1 MLPFS
6 DFVLDIACLQ
16 TISSKI
22 GKFFKV
28 PFNIAPRFASGL
40 HILEYIHLYTEFTGG
55 TNFKF
60 KALKKNCCTV
70 LADDWRNGTMTAD

>member
-28 PFNIAPRFASGL
+28 PFNIAPRFAGGL
-40 HILEYIHLYTEFTGG
+40 HILEYMCLYMEFTRG
-55 TNFKF
+55 TNFKL
-60 KALKKNCCTV
+60 KALKQNCCTV
-70 LADDWRNGTMTAD
+70 LAGDWRSGTTPAD

>member
-16 TISSKI
+16 TISTKI

-40 HILEYIHLYTEFTGG
+40 HISEYIHLYMEFTRG

-60 KALKKNCCTV
+60 KVLRKSCCV
-70 LADDWRNGTMTAD
+70 VWSDGRNGTTAAE